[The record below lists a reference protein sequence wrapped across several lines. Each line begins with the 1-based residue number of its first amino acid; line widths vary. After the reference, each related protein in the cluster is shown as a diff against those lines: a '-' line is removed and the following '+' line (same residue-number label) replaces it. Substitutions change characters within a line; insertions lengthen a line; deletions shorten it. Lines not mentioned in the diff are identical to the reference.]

1 MFSKILF
8 YSAKNIAN
16 ISIAS
21 NIITKLP
28 DGLKKNNNIFDE
40 VSKIIGNRV
49 VKTSSQIIGWGKN
62 STGHLIKHRNVLGFG
77 KVSAQQAQKMLP
89 QLRGAANQL
98 LNNANP
104 ALTRVGQWH
113 QHSNAIM
120 RISNG
125 KMLVTQADG
134 TFITVINKTS
144 NNWYNLAS
152 PLY

>member
-1 MFSKILF
+1 MFL
-8 YSAKNIAN
+8 
-16 ISIAS
+16 
-21 NIITKLP
+21 
-28 DGLKKNNNIFDE
+28 
-40 VSKIIGNRV
+40 
-49 VKTSSQIIGWGKN
+49 
-62 STGHLIKHRNVLGFG
+62 
-77 KVSAQQAQKMLP
+77 
-89 QLRGAANQL
+89 QLREAANQL

-144 NNWYNLAS
+144 NNWYQLAK
-152 PLY
+152 PLH

>member
-1 MFSKILF
+1 MKKWLYIVLSMFLLMASTETFAVEK
-8 YSAKNIAN
+8 SGVSVGEAAK
-16 ISIAS
+16 
-21 NIITKLP
+21 
-28 DGLKKNNNIFDE
+28 G
-40 VSKIIGNRV
+40 
-49 VKTSSQIIGWGKN
+49 SSQILGRGKN
-62 STGHLIKHRNVLGFG
+62 STGHLIKHRSVLGFG
-77 KVSAQQAQKMLP
+77 EVSAQQAQKMLP

-144 NNWYNLAS
+144 NNWYQLAK
-152 PLY
+152 PLR

>member
-1 MFSKILF
+1 M
-8 YSAKNIAN
+8 
-16 ISIAS
+16 AS
-21 NIITKLP
+21 TETFAVEKS
-28 DGLKKNNNIFDE
+28 G
-40 VSKIIGNRV
+40 VSVREAA
-49 VKTSSQIIGWGKN
+49 KTSSQILGWGKN
-62 STGHLIKHRNVLGFG
+62 STGHLIKHRDVLGFG
-77 KVSAQQAQKMLP
+77 NVSAQQAQKMLP

-134 TFITVINKTS
+134 TFITVINKTA
-144 NNWYNLAS
+144 NKWYNAATL
-152 PLY
+152 LR